1 MKIKTIKLRKI
12 SFTKGNLK
20 KHLNLFFKDTGKNT
34 QYVFIQ
40 VMIFYNN
47 TNNLLFKYM
56 VLDLHSK
63 KELKRIS
70 KVVLQNFANLANNK
84 GELNV
89 DTLKIKSLETNKKG
103 YNIYIKSLSTSEI
116 LDIFKKK

>member
-1 MKIKTIKLRKI
+1 
-12 SFTKGNLK
+12 
-20 KHLNLFFKDTGKNT
+20 
-34 QYVFIQ
+34 
-40 VMIFYNN
+40 MIFYNN

-84 GELNV
+84 GKLNV
-89 DTLKIKSLETNKKG
+89 SNLKIKFFETNKKG
-103 YNIYIKSLSTSEI
+103 YDIYIKSLSIPEI
-116 LDIFKKK
+116 LNIFKNNK